1 MRADRTDRNQ
11 TQDYR
16 FFDHDYPLF
25 YGYICEDHDPID
37 DGGAGERS
45 IRGLQ
50 IAARPIC
57 NMRCRKPCMCAA
69 IASGTHA
76 AANVSRER
84 RTSGTGYTRAP
95 SYRSLKSFDMRTI
108 CGPARDVFT
117 QRPLCGGRPMRYARP
132 HIDSAKRW

>member
-1 MRADRTDRNQ
+1 MTI
-11 TQDYR
+11 
-16 FFDHDYPLF
+16 LCF

-37 DGGAGERS
+37 DGRAGERP

-57 NMRCRKPCMCAA
+57 NVWRRKPGMCVT

-76 AANVSRER
+76 AANASLER
-84 RTSGTGYTRAP
+84 RTSRTGNAWAP
-95 SYRSLKSFDMRTI
+95 SYRSMKSFDVRNT

-117 QRPLCGGRPMRYARP
+117 QRPLCGGPPMRYVRP
-132 HIDSAKRW
+132 HIDSVKRW

>member
-1 MRADRTDRNQ
+1 MTI
-11 TQDYR
+11 
-16 FFDHDYPLF
+16 LCF
-25 YGYICEDHDPID
+25 YGYLCEDHDPID

-57 NMRCRKPCMCAA
+57 NVCCRKPGMCAV

-76 AANVSRER
+76 VTNASRER
-84 RTSGTGYTRAP
+84 RTSSPGYTRAP
-95 SYRSLKSFDMRTI
+95 SYRSMKSFDVRNT

-117 QRPLCGGRPMRYARP
+117 QRPLCGACPMRYVRP

>member
-1 MRADRTDRNQ
+1 MTI
-11 TQDYR
+11 
-16 FFDHDYPLF
+16 LCF

-57 NMRCRKPCMCAA
+57 NMSCRKPFMCAA

-84 RTSGTGYTRAP
+84 RTSSTGYTRAS
-95 SYRSLKSFDMRTI
+95 SYRSMKSFDVRTTG
-108 CGPARDVFT
+108 GPACDVFT
-117 QRPLCGGRPMRYARP
+117 QRPLCGERLMRYVRP